1 MAAGKNLANLIG
13 QAPDRLDLPTR
24 EAVVG
29 TYIAMEIYS
38 PSNLA
43 LQRIEAAGA
52 SVSDCVNQLKDRG
65 LDPFAYEFSQL
76 NWPFLAR

>member
-1 MAAGKNLANLIG
+1 MAAVKNLASLIG

-29 TYIAMEIYS
+29 TYIAMQIYS

-52 SVSDCVNQLKDRG
+52 SVRDCVNQLKDRG

>member
-29 TYIAMEIYS
+29 TYVAMQIYS
-38 PSNLA
+38 PKNLA

-52 SVSDCVNQLKDRG
+52 SVRECVDQLKERG
-65 LDPFAYEFSQL
+65 LDPFDYEFSQL
-76 NWPFLAR
+76 NWPFLGR